1 MSLILCLSPAYQ
13 PFVRSCRERRVCP
26 SFCVSHRCTSPLC
39 GLVGRD
45 VCLPHFVSLTGVPA
59 SIFHPSSMNYNMSI
73 IISIFMQERSPY
85 IITLKMNGSELLFVY
100 NNVEIVAEFV
110 VYSCYITMKMKN
122 VHIHLYYHI
131 RRST

>member
-26 SFCVSHRCTSPLC
+26 SFCVSHRRTSPLC

-45 VCLPHFVSLTGVPA
+45 VCVCHFVSLTGVPA
-59 SIFHPSSMNYNMSI
+59 SIFHPSSMHYNMSI

-100 NNVEIVAEFV
+100 NNVEMVAAFV
-110 VYSCYITMKMKN
+110 LYILVT
-122 VHIHLYYHI
+122 
-131 RRST
+131 